1 MDFDA
6 AKEAWRTDGFA
17 VLPAY
22 LGDDLLAPALGELEQ
37 VFPSA
42 SGFHDGTDE
51 RRTRFIGDE
60 FDGIDDFPFP
70 SVELSLLAV
79 SPPLVELAQELLG
92 EEDVRLY
99 SAEAWAKFTGA
110 AEYDQ
115 LLHRDYLGH
124 TVVVPTDAAEFR
136 QVEMFVYLVDV
147 SEELGPPHL
156 VSRKHTGEVPARPN
170 WYPRGD
176 IVYDDDFV
184 SQSGRPDWYAAEASG
199 AGPAGTVIAFAP
211 DTFHRGTGL
220 SAPRGARYSMQLC
233 FRPASLDWGQRAAWA
248 KRSHSRGWYLFVERA
263 THEQL
268 ALFGFPRPG
277 HPYWTPETVRGV
289 GERYPGLDMTPW
301 KACLD
306 EEEAPTR

>member
-1 MDFDA
+1 MDVNA
-6 AKEAWRTDGFA
+6 AREAWRTDGFA
-17 VLPAY
+17 VLPGY
-22 LGDDLLAPALGELEQ
+22 LGGELLAPALGELEQ

-42 SGFHDGTDE
+42 AGFHDGTDE

-60 FDGIDDFPFP
+60 FDGIDDFPFR

-79 SPPLVELAQELLG
+79 SPPVVTLAQELLG

-110 AEYDQ
+110 ADYDQ

-124 TVVVPTDAAEFR
+124 TVVVPTDAAPFR

-147 SEELGPPHL
+147 PEELGPPHL
-156 VSRKHTGEVPARPN
+156 VPRKYTGDAPAKPN
-170 WYPRGD
+170 WYPCGD
-176 IVYDDDFV
+176 IVDEDDFV
-184 SQSGRPDWYAAEASG
+184 SQSGRPAWYAAEVSG

-220 SAPRGARYSMQLC
+220 TAPYGARYSMQLC

-248 KRSHSRGWYLFVERA
+248 QRSHSRSWYRFAERA
-263 THEQL
+263 TPDQL
-268 ALFGFPRPG
+268 ALLDFPRPG
-277 HPYWTPETVRGV
+277 HPYWTPQTLRGV

-301 KACLD
+301 KAGLG
-306 EEEAPTR
+306 